1 MSVSDDSIISALRVS
16 LVLLAG
22 APVRCRSDIVKF
34 GKWPILFYDKLFVD
48 SNENRTAE
56 HIVYLCAFVF
66 LFKLLHSFRVPT
78 LYNVCFVF
86 VLFCVLKFCCAVSL
100 IGCSFSEWRNE

>member
-16 LVLLAG
+16 LVPLAG
-22 APVRCRSDIVKF
+22 APYGVVQISSNSEN
-34 GKWPILFYDKLFVD
+34 GQFYFTISHLLTVMKTGLYTFP
-48 SNENRTAE
+48 
-56 HIVYLCAFVF
+56 
-66 LFKLLHSFRVPT
+66 FKLLHSFRIPT

-100 IGCSFSEWRNE
+100 IDYSFSEWRNE